1 MLQESIAYRCNG
13 QVDLVSPEKSLPQ
26 GLTLVELLVTLAL
39 SLLLVSGLIPLFL
52 ASKTTH
58 QLHQALA
65 QIQETARYAASVLS
79 RDIRMAGFRGCAS
92 RPIDYS
98 NHLANPPAAFTPAR
112 GIAGWEAAETAPG
125 NYTLITHSRVAD
137 ASLTGWTTSQTDTPV
152 LNVGTFAVARSDIL
166 RIWQVHGD
174 SLSGM
179 LQGTR
184 LQMTRTPSYAARDVI
199 LLSDCQTAA
208 LILACHVSGRI
219 TELACPENAT
229 PPGPDEWQVW
239 QAAGW
244 LYYVGKRSR
253 KSTHPPTLYR
263 RMISKNAVAETAQE
277 LVEGVESVQIV
288 YGEDTDGDHIVDQ
301 WVTAD
306 QVADWRNVI
315 SVQIDLLVRS
325 LNPVLAADEPQD
337 ITFNG
342 ASFTAQDGYLRYPF
356 SVTVALRNRI
366 P

>member
-1 MLQESIAYRCNG
+1 MSGFHQ
-13 QVDLVSPEKSLPQ
+13 KSYPQ
-26 GLTLVELLVTLAL
+26 WGLTLVELLITLAL
-39 SLLLVSGLIPLFL
+39 SLILLSGLIPLFL

-79 RDIRMAGFRGCAS
+79 QDIRMAGFRGCAS
-92 RPIDYS
+92 RHIAYH

-112 GIAGWEAAETAPG
+112 GIAGWEAADTATG
-125 NYTLITHSRVAD
+125 NYTLTTHSPVTD
-137 ASLTGWTTSQTDTPV
+137 ASLTGWTTSQTDAPV
-152 LNVGTFAVARSDIL
+152 LDSGTLAVAQSDIL

-174 SLSGM
+174 SVSGT

-184 LQMTRTPSYAARDVI
+184 LQTSRTPPYAARDVI

-208 LILACHVSGRI
+208 LVFACHISGSK
-219 TELACPENAT
+219 TELACTENAT
-229 PPGPDEWQVW
+229 IPAASPDGWQIW

-244 LYYVGKRSR
+244 LYYVGKRSQQAAR
-253 KSTHPPTLYR
+253 PPTLYR
-263 RMISKNAVAETAQE
+263 RMISNNATAETAQE
-277 LVEGVESVQIV
+277 LVEGVEGLQIV

-301 WVTAD
+301 TVTAD
-306 QVADWRNVI
+306 QVADWQNII

-325 LNPVLAADEPQD
+325 LNPVLAADEPQN

-342 ASFTAQDGYLRYPF
+342 TRFTAQDRYLRYPF
-356 SVTVALRNRI
+356 SITIALRNRI